1 MRLSAPWRVVGH
13 TILLALCLSVLVPL
27 LIAVGTAFKP
37 SNEVYSI
44 LPWPTAPTLDN
55 FVRIFIDTPFAI
67 YTWNSVGTTGLRVAG
82 QLLFAVLTAYAFA
95 RWDFPGRELLFAL
108 VLGAMMIPHQLTMIP
123 IYILVAELQWFDTWR
138 ALIIPN
144 LAMPFGVFLLR
155 QHFRSFPKE
164 IFDAAEIDGAGH
176 WRALWLV
183 VLPNLRPAL
192 AALTIILF
200 IDTWNEYFWPLLV
213 TDTPESRTIQVGI
226 RQFLEED
233 FDDYGALMAGLTLAS
248 LPALAIFF
256 FFQRQVMDTFVASG
270 IKG

>member
-1 MRLSAPWRVVGH
+1 MQLATPWRTLGH
-13 TILLALCLSVLVPL
+13 AVLLILCLSIVVPL
-27 LIAVGTAFKP
+27 IVTLGTAFKP
-37 SNEVYSI
+37 ANEVYAVQ
-44 LPWPTAPTLDN
+44 PWPDRPTLEN
-55 FVRIFIDTPFAI
+55 FVRIFVETPFPT
-67 YTWNSVGTTGLRVAG
+67 YLWNSTGTTILRVGG
-82 QLLFAVLTAYAFA
+82 QLLFAALTAYAFA
-95 RWDFPGRELLFAL
+95 RWRFAGRETLFAL

-123 IYILVAELQWFDTWR
+123 IYILIAELSWFDTWQ
-138 ALIIPN
+138 ALIVPN

-155 QHFRSFPKE
+155 QHFLGFPRE
-164 IFDAAEIDGAGH
+164 LFDAAEIDGAGH

-213 TDTPESRTIQVGI
+213 TDSEASRTIQVGL
-226 RQFLEED
+226 RQFLED
-233 FDDYGALMAGLTLAS
+233 DYNDYGALMAGITVAS
-248 LPALAIFF
+248 LPALAVFF

>member
-1 MRLSAPWRVVGH
+1 
-13 TILLALCLSVLVPL
+13 
-27 LIAVGTAFKP
+27 
-37 SNEVYSI
+37 
-44 LPWPTAPTLDN
+44 
-55 FVRIFIDTPFAI
+55 
-67 YTWNSVGTTGLRVAG
+67 
-82 QLLFAVLTAYAFA
+82 
-95 RWDFPGRELLFAL
+95 
-108 VLGAMMIPHQLTMIP
+108 
-123 IYILVAELQWFDTWR
+123 
-138 ALIIPN
+138 
-144 LAMPFGVFLLR
+144 MPFGVFLLR

-256 FFQRQVMDTFVASG
+256 FFQRQVRDTFVASG

>member
-1 MRLSAPWRVVGH
+1 
-13 TILLALCLSVLVPL
+13 
-27 LIAVGTAFKP
+27 
-37 SNEVYSI
+37 
-44 LPWPTAPTLDN
+44 
-55 FVRIFIDTPFAI
+55 
-67 YTWNSVGTTGLRVAG
+67 
-82 QLLFAVLTAYAFA
+82 
-95 RWDFPGRELLFAL
+95 
-108 VLGAMMIPHQLTMIP
+108 
-123 IYILVAELQWFDTWR
+123 
-138 ALIIPN
+138 
-144 LAMPFGVFLLR
+144 MPFGVFLLR

>member
-1 MRLSAPWRVVGH
+1 MQFSTPWRVIGH
-13 TILLALCLSVLVPL
+13 SALLILCLSILVPM
-27 LIAVGTAFKP
+27 IITVGTAFKP
-37 SNEVYSI
+37 PNEVYSVI
-44 LPWPTAPTLDN
+44 PWPQSPTLEN
-55 FVRIFIDTPFAI
+55 FTRIFTDTPFGL
-67 YTWNSVGTTGLRVAG
+67 YTWNSVGTTILRVGG
-82 QLLFAVLTAYAFA
+82 QLFIAVLTAYAFA
-95 RWDFPGRELLFAL
+95 RWQFRGRETLFAL

-155 QHFRSFPKE
+155 QHFLSFPKE
-164 IFDAAEIDGAGH
+164 LFDAAEMDGAGH

-183 VLPNLRPAL
+183 VVPNLRPAL

-213 TDTPESRTIQVGI
+213 TDSADSRTIQVGI

-233 FDDYGALMAGLTLAS
+233 YDDYGALMAGITLAS

-256 FFQRQVMDTFVASG
+256 FFQRQVMDTFVSSG

>member
-1 MRLSAPWRVVGH
+1 MHLTKPWRTVGH
-13 TILLALCLSVLVPL
+13 TVLLLLCLSIILPM
-27 LIAVGTAFKP
+27 IITVGTAFKP
-37 SNEVYSI
+37 ANEVFSI
-44 LPWPTAPTLDN
+44 NPFPTAPTFDN
-55 FVRIFIDTPFAI
+55 FIRIFSDTPFGI
-67 YTWNSVGTTGLRVAG
+67 YVWNSVGTTVLRVGG
-82 QLLFAVLTAYAFA
+82 QLFIAILTAYAFA
-95 RWDFPGRELLFAL
+95 RWSFRGREVLFAL

-123 IYILVAELQWFDTWR
+123 IYILVAKLQWFDTWR

-155 QHFRSFPKE
+155 QHFLTFPKE
-164 IFDAAEIDGAGH
+164 LFDAAEIDGAGH

-213 TDTPESRTIQVGI
+213 TDSPNSRTIQVGL
-226 RQFLEED
+226 RQILEED
-233 FDDYGALMAGLTLAS
+233 FDDYGALMAGVTLAS
-248 LPALAIFF
+248 LPALAVFF
-256 FFQRQVMDTFVASG
+256 FFQRQIMETFVSSG